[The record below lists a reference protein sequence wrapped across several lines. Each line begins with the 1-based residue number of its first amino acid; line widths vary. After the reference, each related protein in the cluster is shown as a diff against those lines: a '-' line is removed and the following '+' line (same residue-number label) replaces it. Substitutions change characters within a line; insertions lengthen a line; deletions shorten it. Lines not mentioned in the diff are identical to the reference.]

1 MQFKKAI
8 KKGFTLVEL
17 VVVIAVIAILAAT
30 SVGIYFGVTESA
42 KKSNDQTVTNQMNKA
57 LMLDETLNGKPVTP
71 SDALAVLETNGF
83 DVTKMT
89 PFQDGAYYLWDSTEN
104 KMILINKEGVV
115 DFPADETVDGEKYE
129 YFAFISSDEEIASK
143 YAGYS
148 YYLKSGYTGSTTF
161 STSVDAGDNYFE
173 TITYEGNSKVQASII
188 RTNGGKV
195 EIDDAQDT
203 INHYG
208 QADEVYVKA
217 VAPNTYNLYGHVAY
231 LEVAAGQH
239 VVLQQG
245 STVNAVFAAN
255 ADDVDVNNGQSK
267 NVHTG
272 SEADKEA
279 IKNGA
284 MDFAGGT
291 GTEAS
296 PYLIS
301 ERKHFENIALRNDSY
316 AYYKVKEGT
325 STIDLE
331 GWGRMNING
340 SFDGNGVTFTNVDNV
355 LFNRAGIY
363 ADSYNRAIVLENFN
377 VDFVAGGGVVRNL
390 ATSDLTFKNVKVTGY
405 ILDDWNMGAFVRYG
419 TRNSSPAGYD
429 AELNFVNCSCSAEIY
444 GYGTNNFSAIL
455 VGNPYPQDGSL
466 VINLDEATNNDIE
479 QTTLYYRGNTA
490 QGYKYCCMATNTTV
504 FVDGKSVD
512 NRAMAKNLVKVD
524 NTIAATKNDNNDYVV
539 ESKNSISKIN
549 VSLTFQY
556 TAYTD
561 ATFTEKIE
569 GTEGVG
575 GVLGTVIEL
584 SVEANSIVKVFDA
597 INDIELVHDENTF
610 DYKVEN
616 GKLSIYMDTR
626 SGFVDGSLTLSVEQY
641 TSSRNIPLFSGTTV
655 IATKTGASSF
665 VIK

>member
-57 LMLDETLNGKPVTP
+57 LMLDATLNGNPKSP
-71 SDALAVLETNGF
+71 SEALAVLEENGF

-148 YYLKSGYTGSTTF
+148 YYLKSGYTGTTEF

-173 TITYEGNSKVQASII
+173 TITYKGNSTDQTSII

-195 EIDDAQDT
+195 VINDARDT

-208 QADEVYVKA
+208 QADEVYVQA
-217 VAPNTYNLYGHVAY
+217 VASNTYNLYGHVAY

-255 ADDVDVNNGQSK
+255 ADDVDVNNGQSE
-267 NVHTG
+267 NVYTS

-284 MDFAGGT
+284 MDFAGGI

-316 AYYKVKEGT
+316 AYYKVKDGT
-325 STIDLE
+325 SSIDLE
-331 GWGRMNING
+331 GWGKMDING
-340 SFDGNGVTFTNVDNV
+340 SFNGNGVTFTNVDSV
-355 LFNRAGIY
+355 LLILQVYGIMNIINQ
-363 ADSYNRAIVLENFN
+363 SYSKTLVSILLLEKVL
-377 VDFVAGGGVVRNL
+377 
-390 ATSDLTFKNVKVTGY
+390 
-405 ILDDWNMGAFVRYG
+405 
-419 TRNSSPAGYD
+419 
-429 AELNFVNCSCSAEIY
+429 
-444 GYGTNNFSAIL
+444 
-455 VGNPYPQDGSL
+455 
-466 VINLDEATNNDIE
+466 
-479 QTTLYYRGNTA
+479 
-490 QGYKYCCMATNTTV
+490 
-504 FVDGKSVD
+504 
-512 NRAMAKNLVKVD
+512 
-524 NTIAATKNDNNDYVV
+524 
-539 ESKNSISKIN
+539 
-549 VSLTFQY
+549 
-556 TAYTD
+556 
-561 ATFTEKIE
+561 
-569 GTEGVG
+569 
-575 GVLGTVIEL
+575 
-584 SVEANSIVKVFDA
+584 
-597 INDIELVHDENTF
+597 
-610 DYKVEN
+610 
-616 GKLSIYMDTR
+616 
-626 SGFVDGSLTLSVEQY
+626 
-641 TSSRNIPLFSGTTV
+641 
-655 IATKTGASSF
+655 
-665 VIK
+665 